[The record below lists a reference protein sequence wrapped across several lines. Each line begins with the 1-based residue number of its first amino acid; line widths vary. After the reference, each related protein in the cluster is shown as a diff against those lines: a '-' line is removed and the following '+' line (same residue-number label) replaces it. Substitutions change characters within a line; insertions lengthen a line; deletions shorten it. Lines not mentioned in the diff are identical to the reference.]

1 MTRPRKR
8 TYFLSDTFQTK
19 FLAVS
24 LFHYSIILLTFVG
37 TLFAPLMI
45 QLDSL
50 SLSHTEKAEFAN
62 QFLSLH
68 ERLWVPLVVVL
79 GLLTFHSL
87 FFSHRIA
94 GPLFRFRRIFKAV
107 AEGDL
112 TICANIRT
120 NDYLKKEAD
129 GLDDMIGSLRTKMFD
144 MQANFEGI
152 NGLLNELDRAVTSG
166 SMAEVA
172 QSKKQLSERVDQ
184 LKAHLEQFKTCA

>member
-1 MTRPRKR
+1 MIRPRKR
-8 TYFLSDTFQTK
+8 SYFLSDTFQTK

-24 LFHYSIILLTFVG
+24 LFHYFIILLTFVG

-50 SLSHTEKAEFAN
+50 ALSHTEKAEFAN
-62 QFLSLH
+62 QFISLH

-94 GPLFRFRRIFKAV
+94 GPLFRFRHIFKAV

-112 TICANIRT
+112 TICANIRKD
-120 NDYLKKEAD
+120 DYLKKEAD
-129 GLDDMIGSLRTKMFD
+129 SLDDMITSLRTRIID
-144 MQANFEGI
+144 VEADCGEI
-152 NGLLNELDRAVTSG
+152 TGLLNELDRAVTSG
-166 SMAEVA
+166 SMTEVA
-172 QSKKQLSERVDQ
+172 ESRKKLSERADQ
-184 LKAHLEQFKTCA
+184 LKAHLKHFKTFA